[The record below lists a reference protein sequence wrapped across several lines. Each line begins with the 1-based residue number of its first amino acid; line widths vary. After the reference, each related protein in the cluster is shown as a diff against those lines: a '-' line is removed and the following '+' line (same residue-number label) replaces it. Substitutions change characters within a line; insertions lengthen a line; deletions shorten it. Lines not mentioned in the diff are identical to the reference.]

1 MESSLIYEFAP
12 CFVEEGETI
21 YRPIL
26 PVAIV
31 HNKIEILTFGL
42 VDSGADECSF
52 PGSIGRDLGHNI
64 EKGKQR
70 DFMGVGGKVTA
81 YLHQNYIQIQDIR
94 IRCDTYFSDEWNDW
108 SFGLLGRHGFFTHFK
123 VLFDYPNKRFT
134 ITPTR

>member
-1 MESSLIYEFAP
+1 MESSLIYEFTP

-70 DFMGVGGKVTA
+70 EISWGWEVRLLRIF
-81 YLHQNYIQIQDIR
+81 IR
-94 IRCDTYFSDEWNDW
+94 TTSKSKISE
-108 SFGLLGRHGFFTHFK
+108 
-123 VLFDYPNKRFT
+123 
-134 ITPTR
+134 